1 MGVILLLLI
10 LKWGNGISRSV
21 RAAQVRARA
30 REVAFDACVAA
41 RAEHAALRAIQSSAE
56 SQPKPQREP
65 IPILPTRRWQEIN
78 SL

>member
-1 MGVILLLLI
+1 MWVFFLLLI

-21 RAAQVRARA
+21 RAAQVRAR
-30 REVAFDACVAA
+30 VAFDACVVA
-41 RAEHAALRAIQSSAE
+41 RAEHTALWAIQNSAE